1 MTAKLHCQ
9 KDDVLEDRGIRHGF
23 YGRSGGVS
31 AHIYASLNCGIGS
44 KDTPENVLKNRAR
57 ILQDLS
63 MADAPLLT
71 LSQIH
76 SAKCII
82 VDAPF
87 QESEPV
93 PEADA
98 LVTKTPGMVL
108 GICTAD
114 CAPVLYHGVARS
126 GEHVIGAAHSGSMG
140 ALKGINESVI
150 DAMCLLGC
158 QADNIRAVV
167 GPCIGPESY
176 EVGSDMRA
184 KFTHD
189 QIENEI
195 FFSLSKDKAEH
206 YMFNLPDFVEKRIKN
221 RNVKD
226 VSFDLCQDTYKEED
240 YYFSYRRSVHRSE
253 HDYGRQ
259 LSVIAIP
266 K

>member
-1 MTAKLHCQ
+1 MAAKLNGL
-9 KDDVLEDRGIRHGF
+9 KDDVLESRGIRHGF
-23 YGRSGGVS
+23 YGRAGGVS
-31 AHIYASLNCGIGS
+31 SHIYASLNCGLGS
-44 KDTPENVLKNRAR
+44 KDSKESVLKNRAR
-57 ILQDLS
+57 ILADID
-63 MADAPLLT
+63 MADDTLLT

-82 VDAPF
+82 VDEPF
-87 QESEPV
+87 KASDPI

-98 LVTKTPGMVL
+98 IVTKTKGLVL

-126 GEHVIGAAHSGSMG
+126 GDHVVGAAHSGSMG
-140 ALKGINESVI
+140 ALKGINQSVI

-167 GPCIGPESY
+167 GPCIGPQSY
-176 EVGSDMRA
+176 EVGPEIRT

-189 QIENEI
+189 HVENEI
-195 FFSLSKDKAEH
+195 FFSLSRDKAEH
-206 YMFNLPDFVEKRIKN
+206 YMFNLPDFVEKCIKS

-226 VSFDLCQDTYKEED
+226 ISFELCRDTYKEED
-240 YYFSYRRSVHRSE
+240 YFFSYRRSVHRKE

-266 K
+266 